1 MAIVEQRNRYC
12 YYDVWSFWEHY

>member
-12 YYDVWSFWEHY
+12 YNDVWSFWEHY